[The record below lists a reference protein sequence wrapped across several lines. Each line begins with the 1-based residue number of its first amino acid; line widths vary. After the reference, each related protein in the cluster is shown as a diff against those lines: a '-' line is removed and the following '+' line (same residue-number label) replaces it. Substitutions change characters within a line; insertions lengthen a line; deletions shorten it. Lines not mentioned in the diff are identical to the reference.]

1 MYYDYPEEEFYPESE
16 YQEQIDALKEV
27 IKSSVKSEI
36 LEEMNRLRAENEKL
50 QGIKEHFEEVKKDYE
65 KKKDEC
71 DRIIRNAEYNAKK
84 MRLADLMKDH
94 KVIKWK
100 VSWEFVYGPKCDK
113 CDLTECEKYFHDKY
127 PVREDR
133 SVEVGKTY
141 RHFKGEIVEVIAIS
155 QDAESPGQYYVV
167 YKCEDGAI
175 WSGPYGMFVGKVD
188 RKKYPDAD
196 QEYRFEEV

>member
-16 YQEQIDALKEV
+16 YQEQIDALKEA

-100 VSWEFVYGPKCDK
+100 VRLFEGDVIYNPEHRTVRMEICYGKYAAFCPNDK
-113 CDLTECEKYFHDKY
+113 EYMET
-127 PVREDR
+127 
-133 SVEVGKTY
+133 VGFYMVSNTTDDAMPLGPTKEY
-141 RHFKGEIVEVIAIS
+141 ALLLGNVVDNPEIK
-155 QDAESPGQYYVV
+155 VV
-167 YKCEDGAI
+167 
-175 WSGPYGMFVGKVD
+175 
-188 RKKYPDAD
+188 
-196 QEYRFEEV
+196 